1 MTLLELVT
9 YLRKSIL
16 DDVGGT
22 SVDWSSLT
30 EDNVASDQLRWSN
43 EELTRF
49 INEAQN
55 RVCLDALA
63 IKDSTTFSISVT
75 TGIASYSLDSRIIQI
90 KGIYL
95 SSTGK
100 ELVEQEYEDLYS
112 RQNWRTVTGTPTHYM
127 IDIDTGKIQL
137 YPKPEADDTI
147 NIVAY
152 RLPLTQLDWE
162 LSEIQSS
169 ELRLEYQI
177 PMLNWAAYL
186 AYQKDEANTFDPQ
199 RATYFRQL
207 YSADFTYNS
216 PYSDIRRRRSSN
228 RPIGYGGI

>member
-9 YLRKSIL
+9 YLRRSLL

-22 SVDWSSLT
+22 SVAWEDLT
-30 EDNVASDQLRWSN
+30 EDDAASDQLRWSN

-55 RVCLDALA
+55 RVCADALA
-63 IKDSTTFSISVT
+63 IKDSSTFSIDVLAGTSEYT
-75 TGIASYSLDSRIIQI
+75 LDSRILQV

-95 SSTGK
+95 GSLGK
-100 ELVEQEYEDLYS
+100 ELIEQEYEDIYT

-127 IDIDTGKIQL
+127 LDIDTGKIRL
-137 YPKPEADDTI
+137 YPTPEADDTV
-147 NIVAY
+147 NLVVY
-152 RLPLTQLDWE
+152 RLPLQQLDWE
-162 LSEIQSS
+162 LNDIQSS
-169 ELRLEYQI
+169 ELRAEYQI

-207 YSADFTYNS
+207 YTADFTYNN

-228 RPIGYGGI
+228 RSVKYGGL

>member
-9 YLRKSIL
+9 HLRESIL

-22 SVDWSSLT
+22 SVDWSEFS
-30 EDNVASDQLRWSN
+30 EDNVASSQLRWSN

-63 IKDSTTFSISVT
+63 IKDSTTFTISVT
-75 TGIASYSLDSRIIQI
+75 AGTATYSLDSRIIQI

-95 SSTGK
+95 NSTGK
-100 ELVEQEYEDLYS
+100 ELIEQEFEDLYT
-112 RQNWRTVTGTPTHYM
+112 RQNWRNVTGTPTHYM
-127 IDIDTGKIQL
+127 LDIDTNKIHL
-137 YPKPEADDTI
+137 YPKPTANDTI
-147 NIVAY
+147 YLIAY
-152 RLPLTQLDWE
+152 RLPLEQFNWE
-162 LSEIQSS
+162 TNDTQSS

-216 PYSDIRRRRSSN
+216 PYSDIRRRRSNN
-228 RPIGYGGI
+228 RTISYGGL